1 MKNLSNDLG
10 EKFSYIKIRQSGT
23 NLYSDKKE
31 SGRQIKEMCD
41 ILQNE
46 SLGWGDDKG
55 TQFHGPGSFGGGG
68 QSNEMRPPQI
78 IFKETHAILL
88 PHPHVKS

>member
-1 MKNLSNDLG
+1 MKVWG
-10 EKFSYIKIRQSGT
+10 G
-23 NLYSDKKE
+23 
-31 SGRQIKEMCD
+31 
-41 ILQNE
+41 
-46 SLGWGDDKG
+46 GDDKG

-68 QSNEMRPPQI
+68 QSNEMRSPQI